1 MSSEQLADGVNPL
14 DAELAA
20 TWDVLKGYS
29 GRDTDLGI
37 ARRFGGAAAAY
48 SLRDIGAMNGRVVKV
63 RRDVD
68 GDGTDK
74 EEDFSANQVQSG
86 ALEDWVNG
94 KLESTLPADVDTA
107 AAAYSLRQV
116 KEGYGVPMD
125 NYPGV
130 NLPSEFG
137 VTLEYD
143 GTDFSIKETGSDF
156 LANYIGSTVFISPS
170 GDDSSGDGSSGN
182 PYKTLDK
189 AITEASDND
198 KISLAS
204 GTYAMPT
211 SDVNKSVAIVCPSGT
226 AYIGTFNNL
235 SSATID
241 TIDTNTYDVYN
252 VDDIDAGE
260 TFRGYIRTDGTLV
273 SGVRGSAIST
283 TSDISQ
289 DYASKGI
296 MAVRAGATSANF
308 VTGTS
313 ETLQSLVSA
322 GSILA
327 WTDGSTDKFKV
338 STGKNVY
345 IGSNIILASYATNVV
360 ETTGTSEIVLDGCE
374 VYGGSNSSVDHK
386 GSGRL
391 LMFDTIISGANG
403 DNIDYGSTAIG
414 IESNIT
420 SSWCNRG
427 ASDNTSTAHIDAK
440 VLRVGGTYRGGSRT
454 VHDVNDVDI
463 YVFSCTIG
471 DALGNDKI
479 YLRIGGASTPEDATL
494 NYGNVT
500 FLNTYNISGITELS
514 VDADAVA
521 FNRITNP
528 ETEVLD
534 SIVRIRRDSD
544 GVEVNVDFDS
554 DRKVSA
560 SSAITNTTEQG
571 GESGSTTATDLN
583 GFLNETLTV
592 GTAVNGT
599 GAVDNYTLTNESTT
613 GFSADNSAGGTG
625 SAGFPYAFADNDVI
639 VVRYTV
645 SNFSSTS
652 SLSPQIRGTNG
663 TASATS
669 VASGGTTILAN
680 GTYTDTLTATADGT
694 HLMFADGNTGSYTIS
709 DFEIVSHTHSAF
721 VHTWYDQ
728 AGSNDAVQSTAANQ
742 PKIAENGL
750 LLADGIDFDGTNHFL
765 STSSSF
771 SLTSSDDLSFFTVY
785 KPDVTNAILT
795 VLSQE
800 DGTGTGRGWLSLRA
814 NADIS
819 TFIGGTGQVLF
830 TSGSTTNE
838 VLTSVIYDDSANTI
852 DGFKNAVNGT
862 QVTSITA
869 EAASG
874 SLNIGE
880 SKSSSERFNGTMKEI
895 IVYLSDQ
902 TDNRFKIES
911 NINSYYGLYNDANE
925 VTGDFIAVEG
935 SGNSFTPNGT
945 DGFIL
950 DIVTSTGY
958 AGIQLNKKV
967 TSGDDIFISFNADIN
982 RESTPASFNLA
993 LRKTSVNG
1001 TISSSQQF
1009 TPTQGFNSYTLT
1021 SNDSDAEYIAFGEGS
1036 DNVGIEV
1043 TDFKVSRIARNGFV
1057 ETWYDQSGNG
1067 EDMTQGTA
1075 GKQPSIVKN
1084 GGQVKDYNG
1093 NNSIDFVSGST
1104 RVLDKSGTT
1113 TAKTCIVVLDE
1124 DSSGSAARAI
1134 LGFSDSTS
1142 FMRLDTSTDLEVK
1155 AGGGTANYRAI
1166 STNTTALYFWY
1177 TNGTDEDK
1185 LFENNVEINDTS
1197 SHTPPNL
1204 PFTRIGARNSD
1215 SDPYNSTITEVIAFA
1230 EDLSSDRTV
1239 LQDDVNNNYNIF

>member
-189 AITEASDND
+189 AITVASDND

-260 TFRGYIRTDGTLV
+260 TFRGYIRTDGTLI

-560 SSAITNTTEQG
+560 NSSISTV
-571 GESGSTTATDLN
+571 SGSTTATDLN

-599 GAVDNYTLTNESTT
+599 GAVDNYTVTNPTTT

-694 HLMFADGNTGSYTIS
+694 HLMFADGNTGSYTIG

-742 PKIAENGL
+742 PKIAENGSL
-750 LLADGIDFDGTNHFL
+750 LDDGLDFDGSASYL
-765 STSSSF
+765 DASST
-771 SLTSSDDLSFFTVY
+771 LGATSTIGIFTVI
-785 KPDVTNAILT
+785 KPDNTDIDAFIFDGRDANDDGARLQQSNLDSGKYLFSMDTTDVFSASGAVSSNETLVTAIQSSTAATLFKNST
-795 VLSQE
+795 QLATAADDAISVTSGYRIGANQVS
-800 DGTGTGRGWLSLRA
+800 TGTYF
-814 NADIS
+814 D
-819 TFIGGTGQVLF
+819 
-830 TSGSTTNE
+830 
-838 VLTSVIYDDSANTI
+838 
-852 DGFKNAVNGT
+852 
-862 QVTSITA
+862 
-869 EAASG
+869 
-874 SLNIGE
+874 
-880 SKSSSERFNGTMKEI
+880 GTMKEI
-895 IVYLSDQ
+895 ILFTSDQ
-902 TDNRFKIES
+902 SDNRFKIES
-911 NINSYYGLYNDANE
+911 NINNYYGLY
-925 VTGDFIAVEG
+925 TFQGD
-935 SGNSFTPNGT
+935 
-945 DGFIL
+945 
-950 DIVTSTGY
+950 
-958 AGIQLNKKV
+958 
-967 TSGDDIFISFNADIN
+967 
-982 RESTPASFNLA
+982 
-993 LRKTSVNG
+993 
-1001 TISSSQQF
+1001 
-1009 TPTQGFNSYTLT
+1009 
-1021 SNDSDAEYIAFGEGS
+1021 
-1036 DNVGIEV
+1036 
-1043 TDFKVSRIARNGFV
+1043 GFV
-1057 ETWYDQSGNG
+1057 ETWYDQSGSGN
-1067 EDMTQGTA
+1067 DATQATA
-1075 GKQPSIVKN
+1075 GNQPAIVQNGSITTSNGSPSVFFTGDTRDDELDFTDLTLTDATIFTVVNIDSSADQQIILGGSASTATGTMIPMMDNGSSTTQVYKNSTVGGAEQGSSQFKN
-1084 GGQVKDYNG
+1084 GSQITLADRDDAFDNLAVDSQILFTMVDVDVAEAK
-1093 NNSIDFVSGST
+1093 
-1104 RVLDKSGTT
+1104 VLDGISRTPSNS
-1113 TAKTCIVVLDE
+1113 L
-1124 DSSGSAARAI
+1124 
-1134 LGFSDSTS
+1134 S
-1142 FMRLDTSTDLEVK
+1142 FHMQGQMNEL
-1155 AGGGTANYRAI
+1155 I
-1166 STNTTALYFWY
+1166 
-1177 TNGTDEDK
+1177 
-1185 LFENNVEINDTS
+1185 I
-1197 SHTPPNL
+1197 
-1204 PFTRIGARNSD
+1204 
-1215 SDPYNSTITEVIAFA
+1215 YNS
-1230 EDLSSDRTV
+1230 DLSSDRGTIESEIA
-1239 LQDDVNNNYNIF
+1239 NHYNITLS